1 MRRLAV
7 LAVLKDP
14 PLHSIRRSFALNFL
28 RNGGDLLSLQRIMGH
43 ADMTLLRRYARQN
56 TDDLRAVH
64 AGVSPVDRAE
74 L

>member
-28 RNGGDLLSLQRIMGH
+28 LNVCDLLSLQRIMGH